1 MDQLGIVRELQERQE
16 AIASRLS
23 PAARHQAFPNKYAR
37 PVPREARVMEDPT
50 KPLRAEIALLKEE
63 LANVKRENGRLTIL
77 LREKS
82 RPFED
87 RVEPSIR
94 EVMDEFCR
102 AMNESGR
109 NIDGEPWSD
118 VILKTKRS
126 TWNISHPRHVCM
138 WLIRKICP
146 SPSLPMIGAAFGG
159 KDHTTIMHGCQT
171 AHERMDA
178 DPGLRHVAITVFRK
192 FGVSTAVLEK
202 GEQP

>member
-16 AIASRLS
+16 AIAARLS

-37 PVPREARVMEDPT
+37 PVPREATKIGDPT

-63 LANVKRENGRLTIL
+63 LASVKRENGRLTIL
-77 LREKS
+77 LRERS

-109 NIDGEPWSD
+109 NVDGDPWSD

-126 TWNISHPRHVCM
+126 TWNISRPRHVCM
-138 WLIRKICP
+138 WLVRRICP
-146 SPSLPMIGAAFGG
+146 SPSLPIIGAAFGN
-159 KDHTTIMHGCQT
+159 KDHTTIMHGCEK
-171 AHERMDA
+171 AHERMEA
-178 DPGLRHVAITVFRK
+178 DPGLRHVAIAVFRK
-192 FGVSTAVLEK
+192 FGVSTEFLEK